1 MQCDASWYFEDVTAP
16 AHSFNPF
23 RTLAVH
29 RNFRL
34 FWFGQTL
41 SLVGTWMQQVSTA
54 WLALEL
60 TNDPFL
66 VGLVSAAGTLPIL
79 LFSIPA
85 GVYADRREKL
95 RIVRIAQ
102 VLFVVQAVL
111 LWWFTWSNQVTIG
124 VLIVLVLASGLFEA
138 FEIPARQ
145 SLIVRLVNKDD
156 LQGAI
161 ALNSGGFNLAR
172 ILGPAVAAVVIA
184 QLGIAWC
191 FGLNAVSY
199 LAVVIGLAMI
209 RLPAG
214 TDEVSEAGRSTW
226 HGIVEAFSYIRND
239 RLMWILIRVVALFS
253 FLGVPVL
260 TMLPVMA
267 RDRLHLDA
275 AGYGTLM
282 GCFGVGALI
291 GTLMIA
297 GHAARLKRGA
307 VLTACSLTLGLA
319 MVAFGLSTSFVAS
332 GVILVICGMAMMG
345 NNALINGLMQSRV
358 PDMMRAR
365 VMGLYVT
372 VYIGMH
378 PLGSTVAGWCA
389 RQFGVSH
396 TVAGMGMLLFLA
408 AAWVFRKYPEIRD
421 A

>member
-16 AHSFNPF
+16 AYSFNPF

-102 VLFVVQAVL
+102 VLFVVQAVV

-214 TDEVSEAGRSTW
+214 TDEVGEAGSTW

-291 GTLMIA
+291 GTLIIA

-358 PDMMRAR
+358 PGMMRAR

-396 TVAGMGMLLFLA
+396 TVAGMGALLFLA

>member
-1 MQCDASWYFEDVTAP
+1 LQCDASWYFEDVTAP
-16 AHSFNPF
+16 AYSFNPF

-102 VLFVVQAVL
+102 VLFVVQAVV

-214 TDEVSEAGRSTW
+214 TDEVGEAGSTW

-396 TVAGMGMLLFLA
+396 TVAGMGALLFLA

>member
-16 AHSFNPF
+16 AYSFNPF

-102 VLFVVQAVL
+102 VLFVVQAVV

-145 SLIVRLVNKDD
+145 SLTVRLVNKDD

-214 TDEVSEAGRSTW
+214 TDEVGEAGSTW

-396 TVAGMGMLLFLA
+396 TVAGMGALLFLA

>member
-16 AHSFNPF
+16 AYSFNPF

-102 VLFVVQAVL
+102 VLFVVQAVV

-214 TDEVSEAGRSTW
+214 TDEVGEAGSTW

-389 RQFGVSH
+389 RQFGVSY
-396 TVAGMGMLLFLA
+396 TVAGMGALLFLA

>member
-16 AHSFNPF
+16 AYSFNPF

-102 VLFVVQAVL
+102 VLFVVQAVV

-214 TDEVSEAGRSTW
+214 TDEVGEAGSTW

-396 TVAGMGMLLFLA
+396 TVAGMGTLLFLA

>member
-16 AHSFNPF
+16 AYSFNPF

-102 VLFVVQAVL
+102 VLFVVQAVV

-214 TDEVSEAGRSTW
+214 TDEVGEAGSTW

-396 TVAGMGMLLFLA
+396 TVAGMGALLFLA

>member
-1 MQCDASWYFEDVTAP
+1 
-16 AHSFNPF
+16 
-23 RTLAVH
+23 
-29 RNFRL
+29 
-34 FWFGQTL
+34 
-41 SLVGTWMQQVSTA
+41 
-54 WLALEL
+54 
-60 TNDPFL
+60 
-66 VGLVSAAGTLPIL
+66 
-79 LFSIPA
+79 
-85 GVYADRREKL
+85 
-95 RIVRIAQ
+95 
-102 VLFVVQAVL
+102 
-111 LWWFTWSNQVTIG
+111 
-124 VLIVLVLASGLFEA
+124 VLVLASGLFEA

-214 TDEVSEAGRSTW
+214 TDEVGEAGSTW

-396 TVAGMGMLLFLA
+396 TVAGMGALLFLA